1 MTWGVGKLKR
11 KSISNIYSFISYML
25 YSRPVQN
32 QEKYSRKA
40 SLLGGRES
48 SVDSKA
54 VGTLPNKS
62 HRSATQAHNMGMFN
76 QGFERIPG
84 PSDRNN

>member
-1 MTWGVGKLKR
+1 
-11 KSISNIYSFISYML
+11 ML
-25 YSRPVQN
+25 YYRPLKN
-32 QEKYSRKA
+32 QKKYSRKA
-40 SLLGGRES
+40 SMLGGRES

-54 VGTLPNKS
+54 VGTLPKKS

-76 QGFERIPG
+76 QGFKRIPG